1 MEERCDVGKII
12 NRISHQL
19 KRRMNCHEEEDS
31 LTNMQRH
38 VLHYILLQSMSRD
51 IYQKD
56 VEAEFQIRRSTATGI
71 LQLLEKNG
79 FILRKA
85 EDRDARLKKIVP
97 TEKEEKRKR
106 SPPCSGPAPA
116 RLTSPR
122 PMILG
127 KWLIRTGKNGGLYRN
142 AGTDFRQFVWRW
154 KMLYRKTKDGGSR
167 RSVIKAD
174 QRKLCREGNSSG
186 ERKQHVN
193 KNQ

>member
-38 VLHYILLQSMSRD
+38 VIHYILLQSM
-51 IYQKD
+51 KD
-56 VEAEFQIRRSTATGI
+56 GEAEFQLRRSTATGI

-97 TEKEEKRKR
+97 TEKAEKVREHVLMNIDRTEKIIR
-106 SPPCSGPAPA
+106 QGIPDEKMAVCIETLELISANLFEDEKCCTEKQKPAA
-116 RLTSPR
+116 
-122 PMILG
+122 
-127 KWLIRTGKNGGLYRN
+127 
-142 AGTDFRQFVWRW
+142 AGAV
-154 KMLYRKTKDGGSR
+154 
-167 RSVIKAD
+167 
-174 QRKLCREGNSSG
+174 
-186 ERKQHVN
+186 
-193 KNQ
+193 

>member
-1 MEERCDVGKII
+1 MHNTEVKRLRKKGKVNTKNADTEIRKRRGWIMEERCDVGKII

-79 FILRKA
+79 FI
-85 EDRDARLKKIVP
+85 
-97 TEKEEKRKR
+97 
-106 SPPCSGPAPA
+106 C
-116 RLTSPR
+116 
-122 PMILG
+122 G
-127 KWLIRTGKNGGLYRN
+127 KQKTGMRG
-142 AGTDFRQFVWRW
+142 
-154 KMLYRKTKDGGSR
+154 
-167 RSVIKAD
+167 
-174 QRKLCREGNSSG
+174 
-186 ERKQHVN
+186 
-193 KNQ
+193 

>member
-97 TEKEEKRKR
+97 TEKAEKVREHVLMNIDRRKKSSVR
-106 SPPCSGPAPA
+106 GY
-116 RLTSPR
+116 L
-122 PMILG
+122 MK
-127 KWLIRTGKNGGLYRN
+127 KWR
-142 AGTDFRQFVWRW
+142 FV
-154 KMLYRKTKDGGSR
+154 
-167 RSVIKAD
+167 
-174 QRKLCREGNSSG
+174 
-186 ERKQHVN
+186 
-193 KNQ
+193 

>member
-97 TEKEEKRKR
+97 TEKAEKVIRHGIPDEKMAVCIETLEQISANLFEAEKCCTENSLGKRKQQH
-106 SPPCSGPAPA
+106 
-116 RLTSPR
+116 
-122 PMILG
+122 I
-127 KWLIRTGKNGGLYRN
+127 NRN
-142 AGTDFRQFVWRW
+142 Q
-154 KMLYRKTKDGGSR
+154 
-167 RSVIKAD
+167 
-174 QRKLCREGNSSG
+174 
-186 ERKQHVN
+186 
-193 KNQ
+193 

>member
-31 LTNMQRH
+31 LTNKQRH

-97 TEKEEKRKR
+97 TEKAEKVRAHVLMNIDCTEKIIRHGIPDEKMAVCIETLEQISANLFEDEKCCTENSLGKRKQQH
-106 SPPCSGPAPA
+106 
-116 RLTSPR
+116 
-122 PMILG
+122 I
-127 KWLIRTGKNGGLYRN
+127 NRN
-142 AGTDFRQFVWRW
+142 Q
-154 KMLYRKTKDGGSR
+154 
-167 RSVIKAD
+167 
-174 QRKLCREGNSSG
+174 
-186 ERKQHVN
+186 
-193 KNQ
+193 

>member
-1 MEERCDVGKII
+1 MEERGDVGKII

-97 TEKEEKRKR
+97 TEKADCTEKIIRHGIPDEKMAVCIETLEQISANLFEDEKCCTENSLGKRKQQH
-106 SPPCSGPAPA
+106 
-116 RLTSPR
+116 
-122 PMILG
+122 I
-127 KWLIRTGKNGGLYRN
+127 NRN
-142 AGTDFRQFVWRW
+142 Q
-154 KMLYRKTKDGGSR
+154 
-167 RSVIKAD
+167 
-174 QRKLCREGNSSG
+174 
-186 ERKQHVN
+186 
-193 KNQ
+193 

>member
-97 TEKEEKRKR
+97 TEKAEKVREHVLMNIDRTEK
-106 SPPCSGPAPA
+106 
-116 RLTSPR
+116 
-122 PMILG
+122 I
-127 KWLIRTGKNGGLYRN
+127 IRQAVCIETLEPISANLFEDEKCCTEKQKTAA
-142 AGTDFRQFVWRW
+142 AGAV
-154 KMLYRKTKDGGSR
+154 
-167 RSVIKAD
+167 
-174 QRKLCREGNSSG
+174 
-186 ERKQHVN
+186 
-193 KNQ
+193 

>member
-71 LQLLEKNG
+71 LQLLEKTDL
-79 FILRKA
+79 FA
-85 EDRDARLKKIVP
+85 ESRRPGCAAEKIVP
-97 TEKEEKRKR
+97 TEKAEK
-106 SPPCSGPAPA
+106 SEN
-116 RLTSPR
+116 
-122 PMILG
+122 M
-127 KWLIRTGKNGGLYRN
+127 Y
-142 AGTDFRQFVWRW
+142 
-154 KMLYRKTKDGGSR
+154 
-167 RSVIKAD
+167 
-174 QRKLCREGNSSG
+174 
-186 ERKQHVN
+186 
-193 KNQ
+193 

>member
-1 MEERCDVGKII
+1 MHNTEVKRLRKKGKVNTKNADTEIRKRRGWIMEERCDVGKII

-97 TEKEEKRKR
+97 TEKAEKVREHVLMNIDRTEKIIHQGIPDEKMAVCIETLELI
-106 SPPCSGPAPA
+106 SANLFEDEKCCTEKQKPAA
-116 RLTSPR
+116 
-122 PMILG
+122 
-127 KWLIRTGKNGGLYRN
+127 
-142 AGTDFRQFVWRW
+142 AGAV
-154 KMLYRKTKDGGSR
+154 
-167 RSVIKAD
+167 
-174 QRKLCREGNSSG
+174 
-186 ERKQHVN
+186 
-193 KNQ
+193 

>member
-71 LQLLEKNG
+71 LQLLEKKRIY
-79 FILRKA
+79 FA
-85 EDRDARLKKIVP
+85 ESRRPGCAA
-97 TEKEEKRKR
+97 EKRLCR
-106 SPPCSGPAPA
+106 
-116 RLTSPR
+116 
-122 PMILG
+122 
-127 KWLIRTGKNGGLYRN
+127 
-142 AGTDFRQFVWRW
+142 
-154 KMLYRKTKDGGSR
+154 
-167 RSVIKAD
+167 
-174 QRKLCREGNSSG
+174 QRK
-186 ERKQHVN
+186 RKKSEN
-193 KNQ
+193 MY

>member
-56 VEAEFQIRRSTATGI
+56 VEADFLEIMGAMQS
-71 LQLLEKNG
+71 LEKNG

-97 TEKEEKRKR
+97 TEKAEKVREHVLMNIDRTEKIIR
-106 SPPCSGPAPA
+106 QGIPDEKMAVCIETLELISANLFEDEKCCTEKQKPAA
-116 RLTSPR
+116 
-122 PMILG
+122 
-127 KWLIRTGKNGGLYRN
+127 
-142 AGTDFRQFVWRW
+142 AGAV
-154 KMLYRKTKDGGSR
+154 
-167 RSVIKAD
+167 
-174 QRKLCREGNSSG
+174 
-186 ERKQHVN
+186 
-193 KNQ
+193 

>member
-97 TEKEEKRKR
+97 TEKAEKIIRQGIPDEKMAV
-106 SPPCSGPAPA
+106 CIET
-116 RLTSPR
+116 LE
-122 PMILG
+122 
-127 KWLIRTGKNGGLYRN
+127 LISANLFEDEKCCTEKQKTAA
-142 AGTDFRQFVWRW
+142 AGAV
-154 KMLYRKTKDGGSR
+154 
-167 RSVIKAD
+167 
-174 QRKLCREGNSSG
+174 
-186 ERKQHVN
+186 
-193 KNQ
+193 

>member
-71 LQLLEKNG
+71 LQSFKKKTDLFCG
-79 FILRKA
+79 KA

-97 TEKEEKRKR
+97 TEKAEKVREHV
-106 SPPCSGPAPA
+106 
-116 RLTSPR
+116 L
-122 PMILG
+122 MNID
-127 KWLIRTGKNGGLYRN
+127 RTEKIIHQGIPDEKNGGLYRN
-142 AGTDFRQFVWRW
+142 TGTDFRQFV
-154 KMLYRKTKDGGSR
+154 
-167 RSVIKAD
+167 
-174 QRKLCREGNSSG
+174 
-186 ERKQHVN
+186 
-193 KNQ
+193 

>member
-1 MEERCDVGKII
+1 MHNTEVKRLRKKGKVNTKNADTEIRKRRGWIMEERCDVGKII

-85 EDRDARLKKIVP
+85 EDRDDFYR
-97 TEKEEKRKR
+97 TEKIIRQGIPDEKMAV
-106 SPPCSGPAPA
+106 CIET
-116 RLTSPR
+116 LE
-122 PMILG
+122 
-127 KWLIRTGKNGGLYRN
+127 LISANLFEDEKCCTEKQKTAA
-142 AGTDFRQFVWRW
+142 AGAV
-154 KMLYRKTKDGGSR
+154 
-167 RSVIKAD
+167 
-174 QRKLCREGNSSG
+174 
-186 ERKQHVN
+186 
-193 KNQ
+193 

>member
-1 MEERCDVGKII
+1 M
-12 NRISHQL
+12 
-19 KRRMNCHEEEDS
+19 DS

-97 TEKEEKRKR
+97 TEKAEKVREHVLMNIDRTEKSSIR
-106 SPPCSGPAPA
+106 GY
-116 RLTSPR
+116 L
-122 PMILG
+122 MK
-127 KWLIRTGKNGGLYRN
+127 KWR
-142 AGTDFRQFVWRW
+142 FV
-154 KMLYRKTKDGGSR
+154 
-167 RSVIKAD
+167 
-174 QRKLCREGNSSG
+174 
-186 ERKQHVN
+186 
-193 KNQ
+193 

>member
-97 TEKEEKRKR
+97 TEKAEKVREHVLMNIDRTEKITV
-106 SPPCSGPAPA
+106 CIET
-116 RLTSPR
+116 LE
-122 PMILG
+122 
-127 KWLIRTGKNGGLYRN
+127 LISANLFEDEKCCTEKQKTAA
-142 AGTDFRQFVWRW
+142 AGAV
-154 KMLYRKTKDGGSR
+154 
-167 RSVIKAD
+167 
-174 QRKLCREGNSSG
+174 
-186 ERKQHVN
+186 
-193 KNQ
+193 

>member
-97 TEKEEKRKR
+97 TEKAEKVREHVLMNIDRTEKIIRQGIPDEKMAVCIETLELISANLFEDEKCCTEKPAQCDQSR
-106 SPPCSGPAPA
+106 SKETVPG
-116 RLTSPR
+116 
-122 PMILG
+122 G
-127 KWLIRTGKNGGLYRN
+127 KQFGGKKAACKQKSIVERGANR
-142 AGTDFRQFVWRW
+142 
-154 KMLYRKTKDGGSR
+154 KDG
-167 RSVIKAD
+167 
-174 QRKLCREGNSSG
+174 
-186 ERKQHVN
+186 
-193 KNQ
+193 

>member
-71 LQLLEKNG
+71 LQLFGKKRLYFAESGRSGCAAEKDRAD
-79 FILRKA
+79 RKS
-85 EDRDARLKKIVP
+85 
-97 TEKEEKRKR
+97 RK
-106 SPPCSGPAPA
+106 S
-116 RLTSPR
+116 
-122 PMILG
+122 
-127 KWLIRTGKNGGLYRN
+127 
-142 AGTDFRQFVWRW
+142 Q
-154 KMLYRKTKDGGSR
+154 GSC
-167 RSVIKAD
+167 ID
-174 QRKLCREGNSSG
+174 EY
-186 ERKQHVN
+186 
-193 KNQ
+193 